1 MGCTNPAGNIE
12 IVPIMAS
19 YGQYE
24 CATVVATADVAS
36 SHNNDYF
43 RLYDFND
50 DPYYVWFN
58 VGGAGVDPDPDTGA
72 SDPIEVDIAVGAS
85 AATVAA
91 AIAAAIDAFAGG
103 LWESTNVAG
112 SASVCICSMQP
123 GVQRHVVAGVGLTGF
138 TYTTNINGSY
148 LDLGFIDGD
157 VEPTYDVQS
166 LEVKAHQTGTT
177 ILTKL
182 VQGKTVTLE
191 LSLLEL
197 TDTIYQT
204 VFKQIGDV
212 ATPTGG
218 TVDVVALGTG
228 SNGRNLINKAGKLV
242 LHPYNLASS
251 DRSKDLAIW
260 LASLVPVSEPHSGEN
275 PVQLKVQLTSYPDNS
290 RQANFNIFVRGDHLQ
305 AGNFKL

>member
-1 MGCTNPAGNIE
+1 MGCSNPAGDIE
-12 IVPIMAS
+12 IVPIKAS

-43 RLYDFND
+43 FLYNFNNVKHH
-50 DPYYVWFN
+50 VWMN
-58 VGGAGVDPDPDTGA
+58 VGGAGVDPAPAGST
-72 SDPIEVDIAVGAS
+72 PIEVAFAANAS

-103 LWESTNVAG
+103 FWESINESG
-112 SASVCICSMQP
+112 SASLCICSLQP
-123 GVQRHVVAGVGLTGF
+123 AVQSHVAAGVGLAGF
-138 TYTTNINGSY
+138 TYTTDIAGSY
-148 LDLGFIDGD
+148 TDLGFIDGD

-166 LEVKAHQTGTT
+166 LDVKAHQTGTT

-191 LSLLEL
+191 LSLMEM
-197 TDTIYQT
+197 TDEKYQL
-204 VFKQIGDV
+204 VFGQIGVV

-218 TVDVVALGTG
+218 TVNVVGLGTG
-228 SNGRNLINKAGKLV
+228 GNGRNLISNAGKLI
-242 LHPYNLASS
+242 LHPYNLADS

-260 LASLVPVSEPHSGEN
+260 LASLIPTSEPHSGEN
-275 PVQLKVQLTSYPDNS
+275 PQLLKVQLTSYPDLS
-290 RQANFNIFVRGDHLQ
+290 RQPNFNIFVRGDHLQ
-305 AGNFKL
+305 AGNFKAS